1 MISICKRFE
10 FDAAHR
16 LPLHK
21 GKCVNLHGHRFIL
34 DVEVSG
40 DINEDERSE
49 EYGMIIDFG
58 TLKNIV
64 NEHVISRMDHTFLN
78 DLFVYPTAE
87 FMVPNIVSRLSK
99 VIYSLYF
106 GRVKLIR
113 VRLYETPTS
122 YAEWR
127 IE

>member
-1 MISICKRFE
+1 MLSVTKRFE
-10 FDAAHR
+10 FDAAHK
-16 LPLHK
+16 LPYHK
-21 GKCVNLHGHRFIL
+21 GKCVNLHGHLFIL

-40 DINEDERSE
+40 EINMISESE

-58 TLKNIV
+58 VLKNIV
-64 NEHVISRMDHTFLN
+64 NEHVISKMDHSFLN

-87 FMVPNIVSRLSK
+87 FMVTWIAEKLSREMH
-99 VIYSLYF
+99 SLYA
-106 GRVKLIR
+106 GRLKLVR